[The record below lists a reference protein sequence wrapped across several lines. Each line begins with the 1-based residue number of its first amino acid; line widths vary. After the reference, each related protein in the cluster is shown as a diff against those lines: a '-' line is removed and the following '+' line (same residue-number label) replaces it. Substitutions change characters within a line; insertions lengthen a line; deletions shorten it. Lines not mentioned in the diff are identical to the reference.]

1 MATHTPIHKTA
12 YLETNLDLALRE
24 VDFDKVHYE
33 IEKVP
38 GYDDLGAA
46 ERAEVKELVWL
57 AADTWLAHDLQEFDD
72 IEVEIP
78 LADGKAIIDLRARMR
93 GTMQPYASFAG
104 AQIIIDW
111 KTTNSNVDTDEW
123 RNRCLD
129 SWQWKIYLSLS
140 PEAKIF
146 NYRGISRL
154 RGSLRTTQGEN
165 AREACLTRNVML
177 ESNDGL
183 VEEVREQKR
192 GVIAMYNS
200 LVDANLLVWPRNTKS
215 CYAFGKRCPFKRDC
229 DSNQMPLGVTTER
242 AEDLSHSRMDALMLC
257 PERLRR
263 TKLVNIEDL
272 TQDSSDATTVGGAFH
287 AGVAAL
293 WAEAFRVR
301 S

>member
-1 MATHTPIHKTA
+1 MATHTPVHKTA
-12 YLETNLDLALRE
+12 YLDLDLDDALAR
-24 VDFDKVHYE
+24 VDFDKVHHAVE
-33 IEKVP
+33 TTA
-38 GYDDLGAA
+38 GYVDLGAS

-57 AADTWLAHDLQEFDD
+57 AAETWLAHDLQEFDD
-72 IEVEIP
+72 PEFELAV
-78 LADGKAIIDLRARMR
+78 ADGKAIIDLRATMR
-93 GTMQPYASFAG
+93 GTMQPYAAFG
-104 AQIIIDW
+104 GKQIIIDW

-140 PEAKIF
+140 PEAKVF

-154 RGSLRTTQGEN
+154 RGSTRFSGGEP
-165 AREACLTRNVML
+165 AAEACRTRNVML

-215 CYAFGKRCPFKRDC
+215 CYAFGKRCAFKRDC
-229 DSNQMPLGVTTER
+229 DSNQMPLGTVADR

-263 TKLVNIEDL
+263 SKLVNIDDIVG
-272 TQDSSDATTVGGAFH
+272 DSSDATVVGGAFH

-301 S
+301 G